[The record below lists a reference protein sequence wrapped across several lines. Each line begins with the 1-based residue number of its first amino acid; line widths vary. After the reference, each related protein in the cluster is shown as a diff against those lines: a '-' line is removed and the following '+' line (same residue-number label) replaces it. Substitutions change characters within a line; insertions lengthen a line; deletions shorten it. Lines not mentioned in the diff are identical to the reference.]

1 MIADGKALT
10 EFLCDYLG
18 KEKITVFGHSMG
30 SIYAANLALD
40 YPEKYDAVIVGAL
53 IVDEQES
60 RSCYKEYQLARTVND
75 PETHAAVL

>member
-40 YPEKYDAVIVGAL
+40 YPE
-53 IVDEQES
+53 
-60 RSCYKEYQLARTVND
+60 
-75 PETHAAVL
+75 